1 MSDAKQPG
9 AYVVT
14 NMGSDGTEEHIPPQ
28 SIVPKRAPSA
38 PSEEP
43 GPTVEE
49 RAKVALKQLSA
60 CGPDD
65 EGPALKS
72 LVALGEVGLAAVES
86 TFPGLLWFHR
96 HLAHSSVPRGRDC
109 GASCRVV
116 AAFGDDAIPTLQRL
130 LVGHDAARYYAVLL
144 ASDLLDTAQP
154 AGVSALVHSLMVR
167 VLDGD
172 VGVAEAAARALAT
185 RHNAAS
191 VTAHAT
197 ASCADILDTALSA
210 EARGVAVK
218 TLAVLRWRALVPA
231 CVELLSDP
239 DDRLHSMAAATLK
252 LMTAASAKSTQDWQ
266 RWFKKHGAEARTTWL
281 IAGLGAPDMESR
293 STAHRELVR
302 LFGDSVAFD
311 VSMGW
316 RESRNAQRA
325 FRSLADLAS

>member
-14 NMGSDGTEEHIPPQ
+14 NMGDDGPEEHIPPQ
-28 SIVPKRAPSA
+28 SIVPERAVLPPSA
-38 PSEEP
+38 EP
-43 GPTVEE
+43 GPTTEE
-49 RAKVALKQLSA
+49 RAQVALKQLSQ
-60 CGPDD
+60 CGPED

-72 LVALGEVGLAAVES
+72 LVALGEIGLAAVES

-96 HLAHSSVPRGRDC
+96 HLAHTSVPRGRDC

-116 AAFGDDAIPTLQRL
+116 AAFGDDAVPTLQRL

-154 AGVSALVHSLMVR
+154 TGAAALVGSLMVR

-172 VGVAEAAARALAT
+172 VGVAEAAARALAS
-185 RHNAAS
+185 RHNNAS
-191 VTAHAT
+191 VGAHAT
-197 ASCADILDTALSA
+197 ALCADILDTTLSA
-210 EARGVAVK
+210 EQRGVAVK

-231 CVELLSDP
+231 CVDLLSDL
-239 DDRLHSMAAATLK
+239 DDRLHSMAAATLR
-252 LMTAASAKSTQDWQ
+252 LMTAAPAKSTQDWQ

-281 IAGLGAPDMESR
+281 IEGLGARDTECR
-293 STAHRELVR
+293 STAHQELVR
-302 LFGDSVAFD
+302 LYGDAVAFD

-316 RESRNAQRA
+316 RERRNAQRA
-325 FRSLADLAS
+325 FRSLAG